1 MSGITPA
8 ALGWRGFSGL
18 HFRVERLYYRLKLL
32 KSPIWRFPS
41 MIIDKVLA
49 VYKLSPL
56 LLVVESDEG
65 KLFELS
71 LKDLKT
77 AGHIFS
83 DAAWKS
89 LVEDYRIFN
98 SQHAPR

>member
-1 MSGITPA
+1 MPHIAYEPLSIE
-8 ALGWRGFSGL
+8 GFSGL
-18 HFRVERLYYRLKLL
+18 HFTGERLYYTLNVPKYLDR
-32 KSPIWRFPS
+32 RFPN
-41 MIIDKVLA
+41 MRIDKVLA
-49 VYKLSPL
+49 VYNTSPL

-65 KLFELS
+65 KLSELS
-71 LKDLKT
+71 LRDLKT

>member
-1 MSGITPA
+1 MSCIAYKP
-8 ALGWRGFSGL
+8 LQVQDFSGL
-18 HFRVERLYYRLKLL
+18 HFAVEHLYYKS
-32 KSPIWRFPS
+32 KWSTSPIWRFPR

-49 VYKLSPL
+49 VYNMSPL

-65 KLFELS
+65 KLFEVS

>member
-1 MSGITPA
+1 MAYEPLSFQ
-8 ALGWRGFSGL
+8 GFSCL
-18 HFRVERLYYRLKLL
+18 HFTDERLYYNLKVS
-32 KSPIWRFPS
+32 KNVDRRFPN
-41 MIIDKVLA
+41 MRIDKVLA
-49 VYKLSPL
+49 VYNTSPL

-65 KLFELS
+65 KLSELS
-71 LKDLKT
+71 LKDLKA

-98 SQHAPR
+98 CQHATR